1 MTILDHLI
9 TRRLLDL
16 PHGSTV
22 PQILATLQLQGDGEH
37 HGGDGM
43 GGTALEWYV
52 EWTAPFEGWS
62 ELVVIDETDESI
74 EVSHFV
80 QAPTESFV
88 ESGAS
93 PEELATREGL
103 KGWKA
108 HLKNVFKSAPT
119 KGGSLDAYNAEGRP
133 SVAVGTYK
141 QRGQSWSGPLH
152 RLKTIVHISKAT

>member
-1 MTILDHLI
+1 MTILDRLLG
-9 TRRLLDL
+9 RRLLDL

-22 PQILATLQLQGDGEH
+22 PTILSTLQLEGDGEQ
-37 HGGDGM
+37 HGNET
-43 GGTALEWYV
+43 GTALEWYV

-62 ELVVIDETDESI
+62 ELVVIAEVGEGI

-80 QAPTESFV
+80 QAPAESFV

-93 PEELATREGL
+93 PEELATRAGIKE
-103 KGWKA
+103 WKA
-108 HLKNVFKSAPT
+108 HLKQVFNSAPT
-119 KGGSLDAYNAEGRP
+119 KGGSLECYSAEGRP

-152 RLKTIVHISKAT
+152 RLKTIIHISK

>member
-9 TRRLLDL
+9 ARRLLEL
-16 PHGSTV
+16 PLESTV
-22 PQILATLQLQGDGEH
+22 PKILSTLQLEGDGEH
-37 HGGDGM
+37 HGNQM
-43 GGTALEWYV
+43 GTALEWYV

-62 ELVVIDETDESI
+62 ELVVIDEVGERI

-80 QAPTESFV
+80 RAPAESFV

-93 PEELATREGL
+93 PEELATREGI

-108 HLKNVFKSAPT
+108 HLKKVFNSAPT
-119 KGGSLDAYNAEGRP
+119 KGGSLEAYSAEGRP

-141 QRGQSWSGPLH
+141 ERGQSGPLH
-152 RLKTIVHISKAT
+152 RLKTVVDIAKAT